1 MIRVDEI
8 YNNTFWTWFKQHL
21 PGTRLFFCDPPGSIT
36 PINLFNY
43 GRDDLIENDYIFFFD
58 QEPIHLDIHSNLFD
72 FVWNKNID
80 IIGML
85 KRKNNIVARPMQDE
99 ATYVREYNRD
109 YHNYL
114 QCVNGETTE
123 THADSLRPGMVTIKE
138 VMDQTPPE
146 EANIT
151 IGHIVVNE
159 KNSEY
164 VDKLLKIYKWKC
176 HYYFYHGWAAL
187 DWYRGYNKTFLID
200 RAKNRMPS
208 KTFIS
213 PNRIIAGKRDHRV
226 LFLYLIFKNNLE
238 DNYITAPKICPGENI
253 DINKIAKKYTTYYP
267 DIIDVIDNANLPILF
282 KNEETQLMTSCW
294 ITNFNESA
302 DSLFY
307 VPTETV
313 YFGRRWHLTEKTF
326 KPIALEMPFI
336 LVATAGSLKYLRG
349 YGFKTFNGIID
360 ESYDEE
366 TDDILRLEKITHLLK
381 EIDNLSAEERLRI
394 HRRCLPIVE
403 HNYNH
408 FYGGNFEKILWEEL
422 TGMIDTW
429 K

>member
-8 YNNTFWTWFKQHL
+8 YNNTFWTWLQENIPHA
-21 PGTRLFFCDPPGSIT
+21 RLFFCDPPGTSS
-36 PINLFNY
+36 PDNLFNY
-43 GRDDLIENDYIFFFD
+43 GTDYDENYTIPNGELAEYTLENDYFFFHD
-58 QEPIHLDIHSNLFD
+58 QEPIHLDIHLALFD
-72 FVWNKNID
+72 EVIECNADMNPKQQGNI
-80 IIGML
+80 II
-85 KRKNNIVARPMQDE
+85 
-99 ATYVREYNRD
+99 
-109 YHNYL
+109 
-114 QCVNGETTE
+114 
-123 THADSLRPGMVTIKE
+123 S
-138 VMDQTPPE
+138 
-146 EANIT
+146 
-151 IGHIVVNE
+151 E
-159 KNSEY
+159 KNSDM
-164 VDKLLKIYKWKC
+164 VDELLKLYKWKS
-176 HYYFYHGWAAL
+176 HYYFYHGWTAM
-187 DWYRGYNKTFLID
+187 DWYRGYDKTFLVP
-200 RAKNRMPS
+200 RAKDRKPT
-208 KTFIS
+208 KTFVG
-213 PNRIIAGKRDHRV
+213 PNRIIGGKRDHRV

-238 DNYITAPKICPGENI
+238 DNYITAPKICPEENI
-253 DINKIAKKYTTYYP
+253 DINEIAKKYTTYYP

-282 KNEETQLMTSCW
+282 ENEETQLMTSCW

-336 LVATAGSLKYLRG
+336 LVATAGSLKYLRD